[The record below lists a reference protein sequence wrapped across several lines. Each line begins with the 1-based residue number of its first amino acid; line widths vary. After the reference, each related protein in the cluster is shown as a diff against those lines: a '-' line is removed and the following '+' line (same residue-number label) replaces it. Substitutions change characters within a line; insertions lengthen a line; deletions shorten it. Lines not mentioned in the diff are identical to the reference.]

1 MGGEDLVL
9 RLCDHGAEVLGIDRT
24 TEEIASRRAAAEHI
38 APPVVAYLADVP
50 ALVTRWLPGG
60 DVPLEDM
67 RTPVVMAQV
76 AAMLRRLH
84 ATPALPSAF
93 AIFRL
98 VEEQRALADGLPD
111 SYDAPARAGPSH
123 RGRMR
128 PQPPRARPGLLP
140 QRPADRQLRARWRAR
155 VHRRL
160 GVRGD
165 ERPLL
170 RPRQPV
176 GQQRLFEADDDRAL
190 LELYWDE
197 PVTDARFASLQ
208 LFRIMSDFREAMWGV
223 VQLRRLE
230 PRLRLRRLRATST
243 SGGSS
248 ARRPTRGWRSGWPL
262 PRPRE
267 LPDRARVVIVG
278 GGVGGTSIAY
288 HLAALGERDVVLV
301 DRAELTS
308 GSTFHSA
315 GLVGQLR
322 GSVSLTRMM
331 MDSVELYRR
340 LGDACGWVECGG
352 LRLAC
357 TPEREEEL
365 HRQVGWSRTFGL
377 PLELLSAD
385 EAAALFP
392 LMSTDG
398 VRAASYLPTDG
409 YLDPSQLTYALAEG
423 AREGGCRIFTHTRV
437 TAIDVDDG
445 RVRGVQTEWGPIEA
459 EVVVNAGGMFAAEIG
474 RMAGVRVPV
483 VPFAHEYLVTQPFR
497 ERDGSHLPTLR
508 DPDLLVYYR
517 EEGGGLV
524 MGGYERHSAPWS
536 LRPDGLDAIA
546 PDFNGILLE
555 EDWDRFEEIAVNSRR
570 RVPAMEDVKVTRLIN
585 GPEGF
590 TPDNEFCLGESEVR
604 GFFVAAGF
612 CAHGLA
618 GAGGIGK
625 AMAEWI
631 VAGEPAMDLWEMDVR
646 RFGAHYRSPSYTLK
660 RTREVYETYYDIK
673 YPGHERKAGRPL
685 RVSSAYAWHR
695 DHGAAFGEKSGW
707 ERVNWYESNAPAGD
721 EGAAPARL
729 GGPAVVAGDRRRA
742 RRLPRARGALRRVVV
757 RQDRGR
763 AARAPRRSWSGCA
776 TTASRATSAQITYTQ
791 MLNARGGIECDFT
804 VTRVEEELF
813 SIVTG
818 TAFGNHDL
826 SWIRRN
832 APARRVRARQRRDR
846 ALGVLRALGPARP
859 RRARAA
865 DARPARLRLHD
876 ACATWPSATCRC
888 ARCA

>member
-1 MGGEDLVL
+1 
-9 RLCDHGAEVLGIDRT
+9 
-24 TEEIASRRAAAEHI
+24 
-38 APPVVAYLADVP
+38 
-50 ALVTRWLPGG
+50 
-60 DVPLEDM
+60 
-67 RTPVVMAQV
+67 
-76 AAMLRRLH
+76 
-84 ATPALPSAF
+84 
-93 AIFRL
+93 
-98 VEEQRALADGLPD
+98 
-111 SYDAPARAGPSH
+111 
-123 RGRMR
+123 
-128 PQPPRARPGLLP
+128 
-140 QRPADRQLRARWRAR
+140 
-155 VHRRL
+155 
-160 GVRGD
+160 
-165 ERPLL
+165 
-170 RPRQPV
+170 
-176 GQQRLFEADDDRAL
+176 
-190 LELYWDE
+190 
-197 PVTDARFASLQ
+197 
-208 LFRIMSDFREAMWGV
+208 
-223 VQLRRLE
+223 
-230 PRLRLRRLRATST
+230 
-243 SGGSS
+243 
-248 ARRPTRGWRSGWPL
+248 L

-267 LPDRARVVIVG
+267 LPERARVVIVG

-288 HLAALGERDVVLV
+288 HLAQLGERDVVLI

-331 MDSVELYRR
+331 MDSVALYRH

-377 PLELLSAD
+377 ALELLSAD

-423 AREGGCRIFTHTRV
+423 AREGGCRIYTHTRV
-437 TAIDVDDG
+437 TAIDVEAG
-445 RVRGVQTEWGPIEA
+445 RVRGVQTEWGPVEA

-497 ERDGSHLPTLR
+497 ERDDGHLPTLR

-536 LRPDGLDAIA
+536 LRPDGLDAIP

-555 EDWDRFEEIAVNSRR
+555 EDWDRFEEIAVNSRK

-585 GPEGF
+585 GPEAF
-590 TPDNEFCLGESEVR
+590 TPDNEFLLGESEVR

-618 GAGGIGK
+618 GAGGLGK

-631 VAGEPAMDLWEMDVR
+631 VAGEPATDLWEMDVR
-646 RFGAHYRSPSYTLK
+646 RFGAHYRSPRYTLE

-673 YPGHERKAGRPL
+673 YPGHEREAGRPL

-721 EGAAPARL
+721 EALRPRGWAGRLWSPAIGAEHVACRERAALFDESSFAKIEVAGPGAADYLEWLCDNR
-729 GGPAVVAGDRRRA
+729 V
-742 RRLPRARGALRRVVV
+742 ARGV
-757 RQDRGR
+757 G
-763 AARAPRRSWSGCA
+763 
-776 TTASRATSAQITYTQ
+776 QITYTQ

-832 APARRVRARQRRDR
+832 APVDGSVRVSDVTSRWACFGLWGPRARDVLAPLTPDPLDFGYMTMRDLAVGDVPVRALRVTFTGEPGWELYCPTEFGAALWRTLWEAGEAYGLAAGGYRAIDTLRLEKGYRVWAADITPDETPHEAGLGFCVANDKEFAGRDALEGREPARRLRCLVLEDPRSV
-846 ALGVLRALGPARP
+846 ALGNEPVRVEGEIVGRVTTGGYGYTVGRSIAYAYLPPDRDVGAAVEVDIFGRWVAGEVAAEPLFDP
-859 RRARAA
+859 RGDRVRV
-865 DARPARLRLHD
+865 
-876 ACATWPSATCRC
+876 
-888 ARCA
+888 